1 MKQYFNVQG
10 SQLNKPL
17 QVEVNVDTVYVRSNI
32 VRIETEDFKGWQYD
46 EIQYDK
52 NEYIELISNKADS
65 LEAENLS
72 NMIAMT
78 EMFETNIKLEQENA
92 NTMVGLTEL
101 YEIVLGGK

>member
-1 MKQYFNVQG
+1 MERKI
-10 SQLNKPL
+10 KIPTK
-17 QVEVNVDTVYVRSNI
+17 EEK
-32 VRIETEDFKGWQYD
+32 RIA
-46 EIQYDK
+46 
-52 NEYIELISNKADS
+52 ELEK
-65 LEAENLS
+65 ENLS